1 MLKAVNQPFDKLLL
15 LREQVDYHNI
25 CYTGY
30 NGNHWADDDTGI
42 LDS

>member
-1 MLKAVNQPFDKLLL
+1 MLKAVNQRFDKLLL
-15 LREQVDYHNI
+15 LHEQVGYHNI

-30 NGNHWADDDTGI
+30 NGNHWTNDDTGI